1 MHNSSLCRKRP
12 HDSSLANVEGQDQS
26 YVATRVGAS
35 TNEYCHV
42 VESKSENEVD
52 GYKWRKYG
60 RKPIK
65 GNEHRR
71 HYYRC
76 TAAGCPAIKNV
87 QKSSCDSTKFII
99 TYKRQHDHSGS
110 GIPQKLE
117 DKYED
122 IVWDNVNIFRAIII
136 PNQDLK
142 IDLNIPNQ
150 DLEIDLNDEEL
161 QNEHPG
167 TPSDA

>member
-1 MHNSSLCRKRP
+1 
-12 HDSSLANVEGQDQS
+12 
-26 YVATRVGAS
+26 
-35 TNEYCHV
+35 
-42 VESKSENEVD
+42 
-52 GYKWRKYG
+52 
-60 RKPIK
+60 
-65 GNEHRR
+65 
-71 HYYRC
+71 
-76 TAAGCPAIKNV
+76 
-87 QKSSCDSTKFII
+87 
-99 TYKRQHDHSGS
+99 
-110 GIPQKLE
+110 LE